1 MSSEHVLDIVARLT
15 TAPAPD
21 HVETTL
27 VLSEPPRAD
36 TGRYDSLRD
45 WLEVIDHA

>member
-1 MSSEHVLDIVARLT
+1 LT
-15 TAPAPD
+15 AAPAPE

-27 VLSEPPRAD
+27 LLSDPPRAD

-45 WLEVIDHA
+45 GLEVIDHA